1 MTVKAPQDYESL
13 RKEMSE
19 RYSSLSKRL
28 RQIAK
33 FAWDNPT
40 IMAMETTSV
49 IAERAGV
56 QPSALIRF
64 AKAFGYSGF
73 TDMQRPFQAHVTER
87 SASYKERFR
96 DVASTDSVPPDCDPL
111 GLLQQFCEAN
121 RAALEFLQE
130 GIDGNSLAQA
140 VAVLQQARHIYVMG
154 QRRSFPVASYISY
167 NLNHVECR
175 AQLLHG
181 IGGMLLEHAQTM
193 SPDDVLIATS
203 FSPYSDETA
212 RVVQL
217 ARERSI
223 PVIVITDSSL
233 NSIAQA
239 ATICFDVHDA
249 EVYSFRSLTA
259 SMCLAQALCTALAMD
274 RDANG
279 PGGRAAAP
287 KRKVT
292 RRKRA

>member
-1 MTVKAPQDYESL
+1 MTVKAPQDYEGL

-19 RYSSLSKRL
+19 HYSTLSKRL

-40 IMAMETTSV
+40 IMAMETTAV

-73 TDMQRPFQAHVTER
+73 TDMQRHFQAHVTER

-96 DVASTDSVPPDCDPL
+96 DVASTSSAPPDYNPL

-121 RAALEFLQE
+121 RDALEFLQE
-130 GIDGNSLAQA
+130 GIDGESLSQA
-140 VAVLQQARHIYVMG
+140 VATLQQARHIYVMG

-181 IGGMLLEHAQTM
+181 LGGMLFEHAQTM
-193 SPDDVLIATS
+193 SEDDVLIAIS

-212 RVVQL
+212 HVVNL
-217 ARERSI
+217 ARERNI

-239 ATICFDVHDA
+239 ATLSFDVHDA

-274 RDANG
+274 RDGSG
-279 PGGRAAAP
+279 PGARPAAP
-287 KRKVT
+287 KRKT
-292 RRKRA
+292 AKRKHT